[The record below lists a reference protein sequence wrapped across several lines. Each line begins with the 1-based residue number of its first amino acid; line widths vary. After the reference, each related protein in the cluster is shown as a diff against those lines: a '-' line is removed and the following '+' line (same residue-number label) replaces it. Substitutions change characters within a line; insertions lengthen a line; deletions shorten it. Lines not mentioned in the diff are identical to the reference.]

1 MNKARWHEYH
11 PKARYDRLNPY
22 DTPLTM
28 PPPPHPDDDDNNDD
42 DDTVSMSTIKPAYA
56 GHTSRAASLST
67 ISSIQTDWTESTPQ
81 PQAASQKRH
90 LRQESADTVDSD
102 HALHMQRMHQTRIEQ
117 LRCQRKEYEM
127 HFEEE
132 TERRKMEKA
141 WANLNK
147 LHQTWEGDKVVMNEE
162 ENEEENEDDRLAQE
176 QLLDFF

>member
-1 MNKARWHEYH
+1 
-11 PKARYDRLNPY
+11 
-22 DTPLTM
+22 M
-28 PPPPHPDDDDNNDD
+28 PPSSHPDDDDNNNN

-56 GHTSRAASLST
+56 RHMARAASLS
-67 ISSIQTDWTESTPQ
+67 IIFFIQTDWTESTSQ
-81 PQAASQKRH
+81 PQTASQKRH
-90 LRQESADTVDSD
+90 LHQESADTVNSD

-147 LHQTWEGDKVVMNEE
+147 LH
-162 ENEEENEDDRLAQE
+162 
-176 QLLDFF
+176 